1 MERERNPIIDAIPT
15 LVWSALPDG
24 SADFFNRHY
33 LDYAGFTQE
42 QAAGTGWT
50 AAVHPDDLPGLVA
63 TWQRILAAEQPGE
76 AEARLRRRDGAYR
89 WFLFR
94 ANPLRDE
101 SGRVVKWY
109 GTNTDIDDRKRAE
122 VRSAG
127 SEDALRR
134 AYEFLAEAQRVSR
147 TGSFITDLLAEEHN
161 WSEELY
167 RIFGIDPATRVSV
180 RVVRDLVDPEDLPA
194 FDAGIERSTKG
205 ADFDLVFRIRTPGG
219 SGKYLHAVARV
230 IEHSAGRPVFLGAI
244 QDVTESKLAE
254 DALNRARAE
263 LARVSRV
270 VTLGALTASIAHEI
284 NNPLS
289 GIVTNAAACLR
300 MLAVDPPDLE
310 GARDTA
316 RRTIRDGRRASSV
329 VTRLR
334 ALFANKPA
342 VAEPV
347 DLNDA
352 TREVVALSRSELQ
365 RAQVVVRLE
374 LSGDLPPVAGDRV
387 QLQQVVLNLLLN
399 AADAMNDVD
408 DRPRELRITTGRDAD
423 DQARLSMCDSGI
435 GIDAQ
440 DASRLFDPFYTTKTG
455 GMGMGLWVSRS
466 IIESHGGRLWATP
479 NDGKGA
485 TFSFTIPRVVDG
497 PTFRDTSGRP
507 IPKHE

>member
-1 MERERNPIIDAIPT
+1 MERDRNPIIDAIPT

-33 LDYAGFTQE
+33 LDFVGFTQE

-50 AAVHPDDLPGLVA
+50 AAVHPDDLPGLMA

-109 GTNTDIDDRKRAE
+109 GTNTDIDDRKRA
-122 VRSAG
+122 
-127 SEDALRR
+127 
-134 AYEFLAEAQRVSR
+134 YEFLAEAQRVSR
-147 TGSFITDLLAEEHN
+147 TGSFITDLLAEDHN
-161 WSEELY
+161 WSGELY
-167 RIFGIDPATRVSV
+167 RIFGIDPATKVTV
-180 RVVRDLVDPEDLPA
+180 QAVRDLVHPEDIPA

-205 ADFDLVFRIRTPGG
+205 TDFDLVFRIRTPNG
-219 SGKYLHAVARV
+219 SDKYVHAVARV
-230 IEHSAGRPVFLGAI
+230 IEHVAGRPVFIGAVR
-244 QDVTESKLAE
+244 DVTESKLAE
-254 DALNRARAE
+254 DALSRARAE
-263 LARVSRV
+263 LARVSRI

-284 NNPLS
+284 NNPLT

-342 VAEPV
+342 VTEPV

-352 TREVVALSRSELQ
+352 TREVVTLSRGELQ

-374 LSGDLPPVAGDRV
+374 LSDDLPPVTGDRV

-399 AADAMNDVD
+399 AADAMSDID
-408 DRPRELRITTGRDAD
+408 DRPRELRITTERDAD
-423 DQARLSMCDSGI
+423 DGARLSMCDSGV
-435 GIDAQ
+435 GIDPQ

-479 NDGKGA
+479 SNGRGA

-497 PTFRDTSGRP
+497 PTVQDTSGRS